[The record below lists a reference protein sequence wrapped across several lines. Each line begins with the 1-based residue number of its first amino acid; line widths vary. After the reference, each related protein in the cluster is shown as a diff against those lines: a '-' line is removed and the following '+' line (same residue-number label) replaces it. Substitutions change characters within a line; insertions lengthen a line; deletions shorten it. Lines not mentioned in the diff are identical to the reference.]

1 MSQNINGWNGPGE
14 IRGRTERCT
23 IVSSISG
30 SEMGKEAMEGRR
42 QESTD
47 AQVRQQRKECTDRGG
62 AFISIKAA
70 AALQCRLRVIQF

>member
-1 MSQNINGWNGPGE
+1 M
-14 IRGRTERCT
+14 
-23 IVSSISG
+23 SSISG

-70 AALQCRLRVIQF
+70 AALQCRLRVI